1 MHYSIKMKLLMEY
14 QKKDIF
20 LLKKDKKLLMN

>member
-1 MHYSIKMKLLMEY
+1 MKLLMEY

-20 LLKKDKKLLMN
+20 LLNKERQKIIDELKLA